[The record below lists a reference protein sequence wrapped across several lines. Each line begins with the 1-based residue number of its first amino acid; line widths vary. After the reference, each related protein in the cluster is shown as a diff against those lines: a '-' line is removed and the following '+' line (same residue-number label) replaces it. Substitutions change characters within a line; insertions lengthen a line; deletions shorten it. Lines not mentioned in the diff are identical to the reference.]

1 MEYERTQQYSATV
14 PMHARIGSSSSF
26 SLPPVHR
33 QNKRARRGETGEN
46 LKEISMSTVNPS
58 LFNASLGTSSRQVC
72 FDTRAINSRGV
83 FLGDDPLHFSV
94 PLFLLDL
101 SLMFFTASTTHCI
114 LRRLGQSRFVS
125 DLLAG
130 ILLGPS
136 VIGQNQAFQRT
147 VFPERGILL
156 VDSLSLISLIF
167 FIFTIGVKTDLSLLQ
182 RPGKRAVAIGAA
194 GSVLP
199 FALSVCTF
207 FALRRAFPDDLRH
220 GPLIFFVAS
229 RLSLSS
235 FPVIAYTLDELR
247 LLNSD
252 LGRVVL
258 SASLFSDVINWGVG
272 SLTSAYTMITAVK
285 TPGTALG
292 IVASLAGTLLFV
304 LLVARPAMMWSVRRT
319 PAGETLVEWHF
330 LMLLMTAL
338 LMSLATQ
345 AFGFNVTLG
354 PLMLGLAIP
363 GGMPV
368 GQTIKEKLEPL
379 GGALFLPMYM
389 VLAGYRTRFDEV
401 RSVKAW
407 GLLEM
412 VVVVCYVGK
421 LVGSVAMSRYFD
433 MSANDAISVGLMLN
447 IKGIVEI
454 SAFNTYAWGDD
465 QIATAEHVSVLTMSM
480 MMITAVTTPLIKLM
494 YKPTMRYVARKRRT
508 IEHARPRSLL
518 RFMACVHN
526 EEHVAPLLDLL
537 EASYACR
544 DSPIA
549 LTVLH
554 LTELTG
560 RSASVLRPH
569 KHSRRSTASD
579 RIVNAFSYFEKQ
591 QAEPGS
597 ISVHPFV
604 AIAPYSTLYNDVCSL
619 ALDRKVC
626 FILLP
631 FHKCCD
637 GAQETVSHAFQALN
651 RNVLAFAPCSVA
663 ILVDRSLPAATCA
676 HTNHLLHLVA
686 VYFLGGP
693 DDREALAF
701 ASRMANNRSITV
713 TVIRL
718 LPHVANDDKE
728 RNLDDAAVERLR
740 ETHAHNQRLVY
751 MEKVV
756 EDGEGT
762 AAVIR
767 EMSDQFD
774 LLIVGRRKGVDSAP
788 TRGLSEWSECPELGI
803 IGDMLAA
810 AEFTEKVSIL
820 VVQQQT
826 RFGGKLGSGRDETA
840 TATEGGNIVDPMNPE
855 GVRSGVMGHI

>member
-1 MEYERTQQYSATV
+1 M
-14 PMHARIGSSSSF
+14 I
-26 SLPPVHR
+26 
-33 QNKRARRGETGEN
+33 
-46 LKEISMSTVNPS
+46 
-58 LFNASLGTSSRQVC
+58 TSSRLGIVWHVGRHPSGTVG
-72 FDTRAINSRGV
+72 DRAKPGFPANSFPGACH
-83 FLGDDPLHFSV
+83 LP
-94 PLFLLDL
+94 
-101 SLMFFTASTTHCI
+101 
-114 LRRLGQSRFVS
+114 RR
-125 DLLAG
+125 
-130 ILLGPS
+130 
-136 VIGQNQAFQRT
+136 
-147 VFPERGILL
+147 
-156 VDSLSLISLIF
+156 
-167 FIFTIGVKTDLSLLQ
+167 
-182 RPGKRAVAIGAA
+182 
-194 GSVLP
+194 LP
-199 FALSVCTF
+199 FAHQPHL
-207 FALRRAFPDDLRH
+207 LRLHHRREDGPQPSSEAREARRRHRRRWLRASLRSQCMHLLRPQAGLPDDL
-220 GPLIFFVAS
+220 GEGSLIFFVAS

-258 SASLFSDVINWGVG
+258 SASLFSDVINWGVA

-285 TPGTALG
+285 TPGTAIG
-292 IVASLAGTLLFV
+292 IVASLAGSLLFV
-304 LLVARPAMMWSVRRT
+304 LLVARPTLMWSVRRT

-330 LMLLMTAL
+330 LVLLMTAL

-345 AFGFNVTLG
+345 AFGYNVTLG

-379 GGALFLPMYM
+379 GGA
-389 VLAGYRTRFDEV
+389 VLAHVYSARRVPDEI
-401 RSVKAW
+401 R
-407 GLLEM
+407 GGEEHE
-412 VVVVCYVGK
+412 G
-421 LVGSVAMSRYFD
+421 VGSTGDGGGHLLRQEAGGLGGHVTLLRHVGERCHLGGAHAQHQGSSRSLPSTRTLGAIDSFD
-433 MSANDAISVGLMLN
+433 GALLRADRVHDGDHGGHHAVDQAVVQTYDALRG
-447 IKGIVEI
+447 
-454 SAFNTYAWGDD
+454 
-465 QIATAEHVSVLTMSM
+465 AEAPHG
-480 MMITAVTTPLIKLM
+480 
-494 YKPTMRYVARKRRT
+494 RARKAAVPTALHGLRPQRGARRT
-508 IEHARPRSLL
+508 
-518 RFMACVHN
+518 
-526 EEHVAPLLDLL
+526 LLDLL

-554 LTELTG
+554 LTELAG
-560 RSASVLRPH
+560 QSAAVLRPH
-569 KHSRRSTASD
+569 KHSRRSANPTASD
-579 RIVNAFSYFEKQ
+579 RIVNAFTYFEKQ
-591 QAEPGS
+591 QAQPGS

-604 AIAPYSTLYNDVCSL
+604 AMAPYSTLYNDVCSL

-637 GAQETVSHAFQALN
+637 GAQETVNHAFQTLN

-728 RNLDDAAVERLR
+728 RKLDDAAVERLR
-740 ETHAHNQRLVY
+740 ESHAHNQRLVY

-762 AAVIR
+762 AAVIQ

-788 TRGLSEWSECPELGI
+788 TRGCRSGASARVGDHRRHACSGGVHGEGLH
-803 IGDMLAA
+803 IGGAA
-810 AEFTEKVSIL
+810 A
-820 VVQQQT
+820 
-826 RFGGKLGSGRDETA
+826 DA
-840 TATEGGNIVDPMNPE
+840 
-855 GVRSGVMGHI
+855 VRWQAWRWWC

>member
-1 MEYERTQQYSATV
+1 
-14 PMHARIGSSSSF
+14 
-26 SLPPVHR
+26 
-33 QNKRARRGETGEN
+33 
-46 LKEISMSTVNPS
+46 MSIINPS
-58 LFNASLGTSSRQVC
+58 LFNASLGTSPQQVC

-83 FLGDDPLHFSV
+83 FLGDDPLRFSV

-101 SLMFFTASTTHCI
+101 SLMFFTATTTHCI

-136 VIGQNQAFQRT
+136 VIGQNQAFQQT
-147 VFPERGILL
+147 VFPERAIFL

-167 FIFTIGVKTDLSLLQ
+167 FVFIIGVKTDLSLLQ
-182 RPGKRAVAIGAA
+182 RPGKRAVAIGVA

-207 FALRRAFPDDLRH
+207 FALRRAFPDDL
-220 GPLIFFVAS
+220 GEGSLIFFVAS

-258 SASLFSDVINWGVG
+258 SASLFSDVINWGVA

-285 TPGTALG
+285 TPGTAIG
-292 IVASLAGTLLFV
+292 IVASLAGSLLFV
-304 LLVARPAMMWSVRRT
+304 LLVARPTLMWSVRRT

-330 LMLLMTAL
+330 LVLLMTAL

-345 AFGFNVTLG
+345 AFGYNVTLG

-379 GGALFLPMYM
+379 GGELFLPMYI
-389 VLAGYRTRFDEV
+389 VLAGYRTRFEEV
-401 RSVKAW
+401 RNMKAW
-407 GLLEM
+407 GVLEM
-412 VVVVCYVGK
+412 VVVICYVGK

-454 SAFNTYAWGDD
+454 SAFNTYTWGDS
-465 QIATAEHVSVLTMSM
+465 QIASTEHFSVLTVSM
-480 MMITAVTTPLIKLM
+480 MVITAVTTPLIKLL

-508 IEHARPRSLL
+508 VEHARPRSLL

-554 LTELTG
+554 LTELAG
-560 RSASVLRPH
+560 QSAAVLRPH
-569 KHSRRSTASD
+569 KHSRRSANPTASD
-579 RIVNAFSYFEKQ
+579 RIVNAFTYFEKQ
-591 QAEPGS
+591 QAQPGS

-604 AIAPYSTLYNDVCSL
+604 AMAPYSTLYNDVCSL

-637 GAQETVSHAFQALN
+637 GAQETVNHAFQTLN

-728 RNLDDAAVERLR
+728 RKLDDAAVERLR
-740 ETHAHNQRLVY
+740 ESHAHNQRLVY

-762 AAVIR
+762 AAVIQ

-810 AEFTEKVSIL
+810 AEFTEKASIL

-826 RFGGKLGSGRDETA
+826 RFGGKLGGGGVETATATA
-840 TATEGGNIVDPMNPE
+840 TATEGGNVVDPKKPE
-855 GVRSGVMGHI
+855 GIRSGVMWHR

>member
-1 MEYERTQQYSATV
+1 M
-14 PMHARIGSSSSF
+14 SS
-26 SLPPVHR
+26 
-33 QNKRARRGETGEN
+33 
-46 LKEISMSTVNPS
+46 INPS
-58 LFNASLGTSSRQVC
+58 LFNASLGTSSQQVC

-83 FLGDDPLHFSV
+83 FLGDDPLRFSV

-101 SLMFFTASTTHCI
+101 SLMFFTASTTHSI
-114 LRRLGQSRFVS
+114 LRHLGQSRFVS

-147 VFPERGILL
+147 VFPERGIFL

-167 FIFTIGVKTDLSLLQ
+167 FIFIIGVKTDLSLLQ

-199 FALSVCTF
+199 FALSICTF
-207 FALRRAFPDDLRH
+207 LVLRRAFPDDLRE

-272 SLTSAYTMITAVK
+272 SLTSAYTLITAVK
-285 TPGTALG
+285 TPGTAIG
-292 IVASLAGTLLFV
+292 IVASLAGSLLFV

-330 LMLLMTAL
+330 LALLMTAL
-338 LMSLATQ
+338 LMSLVTQ

-379 GGALFLPMYM
+379 GGGLFLPMYM
-389 VLAGYRTRFDEV
+389 VLAGYRTRFEEV
-401 RSVKAW
+401 RSVKGW
-407 GLLEM
+407 GVLEM
-412 VVVVCYVGK
+412 VVVICYVGK
-421 LVGSVAMSRYFD
+421 LVGSVAMSRYFN

-454 SAFNTYAWGDD
+454 SAFNTYAWGDG
-465 QIATAEHVSVLTMSM
+465 QIATSEHFSVLTVSM
-480 MMITAVTTPLIKLM
+480 MVITGVTTPLIKLL

-508 IEHARPRSLL
+508 VEHARPRSLL
-518 RFMACVHN
+518 RFMACVHK

-560 RSASVLRPH
+560 QSAAVLRPH
-569 KHSRRSTASD
+569 KQSRRSTAPTASD
-579 RIVNAFSYFEKQ
+579 RIINAFSYFEKQ
-591 QAEPGS
+591 HAEPGS

-637 GAQETVSHAFQALN
+637 GAQETVNHAFQTLN

-728 RNLDDAAVERLR
+728 RKHDDAAVERLR
-740 ETHAHNQRLVY
+740 ESHARNRRLVY

-826 RFGGKLGSGRDETA
+826 RFGGKLGVGGDGTGTA
-840 TATEGGNIVDPMNPE
+840 KEGGNVVVDPKKPE
-855 GVRSGVMGHI
+855 GVRSGVMGHR